1 MILLVNRCYPA
12 LGPIVGAF
20 VGLMMM
26 VAGVLLGST
35 MMVVWGAPSVALGCL
50 RAVHQVR
57 QPDPR
62 QGS

>member
-1 MILLVNRCYPA
+1 MILLINHRYPA

-20 VGLMMM
+20 VGLIMM

-50 RAVHQVR
+50 RAVQQVR
-57 QPDPR
+57 QSEAR
-62 QGS
+62 